1 MAGGSGYVLSKAAL
15 STFVEGLMSIVNY
28 SHLLNRLELLTLS
41 CRGEKTQEV
50 S

>member
-15 STFVEGLMSIVNY
+15 STFVEGL
-28 SHLLNRLELLTLS
+28 LLNSCELLTVDCG
-41 CRGEKTQEV
+41 CRGEKSQEV